1 MELEDVDWVDAWT
14 KGVQL
19 YITNMDGALAMRT
32 RFRFFELHLGHS
44 YLCRVLYE
52 PGCFS
57 TRMSCNLMLKSW
69 YDVCIKPIWMKSLQV
84 SGFTFRL
91 LYQPDLLP
99 VRSSLILDST
109 EEFEDI
115 GQLRG

>member
-1 MELEDVDWVDAWT
+1 MELADVDWVDAWT
-14 KGVQL
+14 KEVKL

-44 YLCRVLYE
+44 DLCRVLYE
-52 PGCFS
+52 PECFS

-69 YDVCIKPIWMKSLQV
+69 YDVCIKPIWMKSLEV
-84 SGFTFRL
+84 SGL
-91 LYQPDLLP
+91 HISLIVSADLLP

-115 GQLRG
+115 GQL

>member
-1 MELEDVDWVDAWT
+1 MSIGLMRR
-14 KGVQL
+14 GVQL
-19 YITNMDGALAMRT
+19 YITNMDGALAIRT
-32 RFRFFELHLGHS
+32 HFRFFELHLGHS
-44 YLCRVLYE
+44 YLCCVLYE

-69 YDVCIKPIWMKSLQV
+69 YDVCIKPILMKSLEV

-99 VRSSLILDST
+99 VRLSLIFDST
-109 EEFEDI
+109 EDFEDF